1 MHALRQDAATL
12 ACDPSPQVQM
22 HAPAQDAAALA
33 CGLSSQVQMHAP
45 VQNAAALASGHSG
58 RSRLPPAVNP
68 PGACSTWSAENGSM
82 KKTEDRSALR
92 MSLF

>member
-22 HAPAQDAAALA
+22 HAPAQDAA
-33 CGLSSQVQMHAP
+33 S
-45 VQNAAALASGHSG
+45 LASGHSG
-58 RSRLPPAVNP
+58 RSRLPPVVNLQ
-68 PGACSTWSAENGSM
+68 GACSTWSAEIGSM